1 MIRTTYFMIV
11 LLIATIIVGTLEI
24 IVGIFSP
31 FTRFSRWIARLWCRT
46 LVIAAG
52 VHIEMEGRENFDP
65 NSAYV
70 IVGNHQ
76 SHMDIPVIVTS
87 IPVHFTFVAK
97 KELFKIPIFGW
108 AMQAVGIIKI
118 DRGRHEK
125 AVAALRKSEETLRRE
140 KLSLFAFPEG
150 TRSSD
155 GRMRRFKKG
164 IFILAINVGL
174 PVLPVSITGTH
185 AILPKKS
192 LRIRPGKVF
201 IKVHPPVS
209 TVGYSFE
216 SKDELIAKVHQIIED
231 GIHDQAES
239 F

>member
-1 MIRTTYFMIV
+1 MIRTAYFMIV
-11 LLIATIIVGTLEI
+11 LLIMTIIVGTLEI
-24 IVGIFSP
+24 IVGIFSH

-46 LVIAAG
+46 LVAAAG
-52 VHIEMEGRENFDP
+52 VRIEMEGKENFDP
-65 NSAYV
+65 KGAYV

-125 AVAALRKSEETLRRE
+125 AVAALRKSEETLKKE
-140 KLSLFAFPEG
+140 HLSLFAFPEG
-150 TRSSD
+150 TRSED

-164 IFILAINVGL
+164 IFILAINIGL
-174 PVLPVSITGTH
+174 PILPVSITGTH
-185 AILPKKS
+185 TILPKKS
-192 LRIRPGKVF
+192 LRIRPGKVRV
-201 IKVHPPVS
+201 KVHPPVS
-209 TVGYSFE
+209 TDGYSFE
-216 SKDELIAKVHQIIED
+216 GKDDLIEKVHQIIED
-231 GIHDQAES
+231 GIYDQTES